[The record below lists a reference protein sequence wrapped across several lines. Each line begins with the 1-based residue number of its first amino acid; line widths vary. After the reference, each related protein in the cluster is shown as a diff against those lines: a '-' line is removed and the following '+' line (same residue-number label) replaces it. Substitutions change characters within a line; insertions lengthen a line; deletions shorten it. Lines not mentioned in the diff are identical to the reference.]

1 MNECV
6 VTFLPGNTSVTAAR
20 GKTILEV
27 AASTSMPINNICGGD
42 GVCGKC
48 RIIVKSGT
56 VNAEPNMFLTRK
68 EIQQGIALACQT
80 YIEGDCTIEIP
91 PESRIKGIPNLEGQD
106 ALRFGP
112 IAKWEDKYPVEPL
125 VHKIYLELDPPSE
138 NNTISDQEKLYSK
151 IRLNRTI
158 PVMQA
163 GLTILQQLPSLL
175 RENNWKITVTSA
187 LRGGTE
193 EIVRI
198 DPGDTSE
205 KNYGVAIDLGTTTIV
220 AHLINLNTAETI
232 GSQAKYNSQIKY
244 GEDVISRIM
253 YANTEEKLN
262 ELNALA
268 VNDINDLIAGLILE
282 SKVRLKDINYIMFAG
297 NTTMTHLLYGID
309 VSNIRKEPYIPVVLN
324 MPVIRAAEIGI
335 KINARGL
342 LSAVPSVA
350 SYVGG
355 DILAGILFCGMHE
368 SNDLSLLIDMG
379 TNGEMVLG
387 NNEWLMCCS
396 ASAGPSFEGGE
407 ITCGMRATKGAI
419 ERLVMS
425 DNGDIK
431 ECSIIEGD
439 KPIGICGSGLIDTI
453 SEMARVG
460 CIDRAGNFVV
470 DKCGHKLQGDKGNPE
485 FIIFPSSETA
495 LGKAIYITK
504 EDIKNFIRS
513 KGAIYSA
520 TDALLHNCGM
530 QFEDLKHIYVA
541 GGFGNYL
548 DVPKAIRIGLL
559 PDLPVERFTFIG
571 NGSLQGA
578 KISLLSRK
586 ALHIIKNKIAKN
598 MTNIELSLDPY
609 FMNEFSGSL
618 FLPHAN
624 IEKFKSIMGSLN

>member
-1 MNECV
+1 MKECI
-6 VTFLPGNTSVTAAR
+6 VTFLPEKTSVAAAK

-27 AASTSMPINNICGGD
+27 AASTNMPINSICGGD

-48 RIIVKSGT
+48 RIIVKSGK

-91 PESRIKGIPNLEGQD
+91 LESRVKGVPYLEGQD

-112 IAKWEDKYPVEPL
+112 ISKWEDKYPVEPQ
-125 VHKIYLELDPPSE
+125 VHKIFLELDPPSE
-138 NNTISDQEKLYSK
+138 DNTISDQEKLYSK

-163 GLTILQQLPSLL
+163 GLTILRQLPSIL
-175 RENNWKITVTSA
+175 RDNNWKITITSA

-193 EIVRI
+193 EIVQI
-198 DPGDTSE
+198 EPGNTSQ

-220 AHLINLNTAETI
+220 AHLVNLNTAETI

-262 ELNALA
+262 ELNTLA
-268 VNDINDLIAGLILE
+268 VNDINDLIAGLIME
-282 SKVRLKDINYIMFAG
+282 SKIRLKDINYVMFAG
-297 NTTMTHLLYGID
+297 NTTMTHLLFGID
-309 VSNIRKEPYIPVVLN
+309 VSNIRKDPYIPVVLN
-324 MPVIRAAEIGI
+324 MPVIRAAELGI
-335 KINARGL
+335 KINTRGL
-342 LSAVPSVA
+342 LSAIPSVA

-355 DILAGILFCGMHE
+355 DILSDILVCGMHE
-368 SNDLSLLIDMG
+368 SSDLSLLIDMG

-425 DNGDIK
+425 ENGDIK

-460 CIDRAGNFVV
+460 CIDRAGNFVPE
-470 DKCGHKLQGDKGNPE
+470 KCGNRLQGDKGNPE
-485 FIIFPSSETA
+485 FIIFPSSETS
-495 LGKAIYITK
+495 LGNDIYITK

-513 KGAIYSA
+513 KGSIYSA

-530 QFEDLKHIYVA
+530 QFEDLEHIYVA

-559 PDLPVERFTFIG
+559 PDLPVERFIFIG

-586 ALHIIKNKIAKN
+586 ALYIIKNKIAKN

-624 IEKFKSIMGSLN
+624 IEKFKSVMGSLK